1 MRSLRRFFTRLL
13 SSAARDEREAR
24 LREEIEEHIA
34 LQTADNLRAGMSPQ
48 QARRQALLKFGGLAA
63 AEEGWRAERRLLVL
77 ENLVRDARF
86 ALRVLAKSPAFTAA
100 AVVTLAVAIGAN
112 AVVFGLMDALVLRP
126 LDVPDAESLWGTQ
139 YGHDPGFQ
147 SYPNYLDLRERN
159 HSFEDL
165 AAFEF
170 AFVGIDAGGESESAG
185 GFATTGNYFD
195 VLKVKPQLGRFFGPQ
210 DEHGPNSAPYLVL
223 SHAYW
228 HGRFQ
233 GDPHVVGRTVLLN
246 KHPFTVVGV
255 APQGFRGTLLFISP
269 DFFMPIVNQQQVD
282 GESLLDDRG
291 SDKGI
296 FEAFGHLKR
305 DVTPEQAVAD
315 LEAVG
320 ASLEKDYPGEFGQK
334 HAVLGRVGLTSFAGP
349 VKAFITALMLLAG
362 VVLLAACVDLGSLFA
377 ARTADRSREMALRLA
392 LGSSRTRVLQQLLTE
407 AVLVSLLGGTL
418 GLLGGVF
425 LLRFLSAWQPFPRVP
440 IHLPVN
446 PDATTYA
453 VALGLSFLSGL
464 LFGIVP
470 VRQVLQADPYAVVK
484 AGPGASSRQRRP
496 FRDTLLVVQVALC
509 ALLVTSSLVAVRGLV
524 RSLHADYG
532 FEPRDACV
540 VNTNLAM
547 AGYESHQW
555 VPAQK
560 RMIAALEAI
569 PGVEGVGLVY
579 GFPPLVNAASTRADV
594 FEEDAAELTPT
605 SVAASPYS
613 YRVSPGYLR
622 AAGTRLLAG
631 RELSWHDDEDAPL
644 VAVVNR
650 TFATSVFGSVTGS
663 LGDTFRLRDGKRV
676 EVVGVAADGK
686 YMGLGEEQQPAIF
699 LSFLQAPQSQS
710 CLLVRSAR
718 DPQQL
723 AAAIR
728 SRLSALDDALPADV
742 DTWDN
747 MLQVV
752 VFPASMAVLS
762 LGVLG
767 LIGALL
773 SLTGVFGMAAY
784 SVSRRLRELS
794 IRLALGARRRDVLR
808 SALGRA
814 LELLALGSAAGLL
827 LGILASRVLA
837 SIVYQATPRDP
848 LVLAGVVACMVLL
861 GLLATWIPARRVL
874 ALDPAVLLRE
884 Q

>member
-1 MRSLRRFFTRLL
+1 V
-13 SSAARDEREAR
+13 RDDREAR
-24 LREEIEEHIA
+24 LREEMQEHIA
-34 LQTADNLRAGMSPQ
+34 LQTADNRRAGMSPQ
-48 QARRQALLKFGGLAA
+48 EARRQALVKFGGVAA

-77 ENLVRDARF
+77 ESLVQDVRL
-86 ALRVLAKSPAFTAA
+86 ALRVLGKSPAFTAA
-100 AVVTLAVAIGAN
+100 AVVTLSVAIGAN

-126 LDVPDAESLWGTQ
+126 LNVPDAASLWGTQ

-147 SYPNYLDLRERN
+147 SYPNFRDLRERN

-165 AAFEF
+165 AAFKF
-170 AFVGIDAGGESESAG
+170 AFVGIDAGDESEFAG
-185 GFATTGNYFD
+185 GFGVTGNYFD
-195 VLKVKPQLGRFFGPQ
+195 VLRVKPLLGRFFGPE
-210 DEHGPNSAPYLVL
+210 DDHGPNSAPYLVL

-228 HGRFQ
+228 HGRFHS
-233 GDPHVVGRTVLLN
+233 DPNVIGRTVLLN
-246 KHPFTVVGV
+246 RHPFTVVGV

-282 GESLLDDRG
+282 GESLLEERG
-291 SDKGI
+291 SQKGI
-296 FEAFGHLKR
+296 FEAFGHLKPG
-305 DVTPEQAVAD
+305 VTPEHALAD

-320 ASLEKDYPGEFGQK
+320 ASLERDYPGEFGQK
-334 HAVLGRVGLTSFAGP
+334 RVVLGRLGLTSFAGP
-349 VKAFITALMLLAG
+349 VKAFVTALLLLAG
-362 VVLLAACVDLGSLFA
+362 VVLLAACADLGGLFA

-392 LGSSRTRVLQQLLTE
+392 LGSSRTRIVQQLLTE
-407 AVLVSLLGGTL
+407 AVLVSLLGGAV

-440 IHLPVN
+440 IHLPVS
-446 PDATTYA
+446 PDVRTYA
-453 VALGLSFLSGL
+453 VALLLSVLSGL
-464 LFGIVP
+464 LFGIAP

-484 AGPGASSRQRRP
+484 AGPGASSRRRRP
-496 FRDTLLVVQVALC
+496 LRDTLLVAQVALC
-509 ALLVTSSLVAVRGLV
+509 ALLVTSSLVAVRGLL
-524 RSLHADYG
+524 RSLDADYG
-532 FEPRDACV
+532 FEPRDVWVA
-540 VNTNLAM
+540 NTNLAM
-547 AGYESHQW
+547 AGYEGEQW
-555 VPAQK
+555 LPAQK

-594 FEEDAAELTPT
+594 FKEDAAERTPKD
-605 SVAASPYS
+605 VAASPYS
-613 YRVSPGYLR
+613 YRVSPGYFR
-622 AAGTRLLAG
+622 AAGTRLVAG
-631 RELSWHDDEDAPL
+631 RELSWHDDKDAPA

-650 TFATSVFGSVTGS
+650 TFANSVFGSVTAS
-663 LGDTFRLRDGKRV
+663 LGRAFRQSDGKRV
-676 EVVGVAADGK
+676 EVVGVAADGR
-686 YMGLGEEQQPAIF
+686 YLGLGEEPQPAIF

-710 CLLVRSAR
+710 CLLVRSAQGSQ
-718 DPQQL
+718 PL

-728 SRLSALDDALPADV
+728 NRLSDLDDGLPADV

-747 MLQVV
+747 LLQVV
-752 VFPASMAVLS
+752 MFPASMAVLS

-767 LIGALL
+767 LIGAVL

-794 IRLALGARRRDVLR
+794 IRLALGARRTDVLR

-814 LELLALGSAAGLL
+814 LQLLALGSAAGLL

-848 LVLAGVVACMVLL
+848 LVLAGVVACMLLL